1 MEEFG
6 KHLAGAVF
14 CLAMFALFGVLGWKF
29 WHGQWLRL
37 IAGNNLVSDE
47 EQKSPSQRALG
58 RRMGVVMLCC
68 CGSLATLAASS
79 VVEAAGGPSAGV
91 VSDAL
96 VAVGIAGIVVPCI
109 WIVVWSNVQGRKACC
124 GREDAGQD
132 SRTAEDRRL
141 DRLSGRV
148 LLAILGIYLIVMLVV
163 VPLAAG

>member
-6 KHLAGAVF
+6 KHLTWAVF

-47 EQKSPSQRALG
+47 EQKSPFQRALG
-58 RRMGVVMLCC
+58 RRMDVVMLCC

-79 VVEAAGGPSAGV
+79 IVEAAGGPSAGA

-96 VAVGIAGIVVPCI
+96 VAAGIADIVVPCI

-124 GREDAGQD
+124 GREGAGQD

-163 VPLAAG
+163 IPLATG

>member
-14 CLAMFALFGVLGWKF
+14 WLAMFALFAVLGWTF
-29 WHGQWLRL
+29 WHGQWRRL

-47 EQKSPSQRALG
+47 EQKSPFQRALG

-68 CGSLATLAASS
+68 CGSLAALAASS
-79 VVEAAGGPSAGV
+79 FVEAAGGPSAGA

-96 VAVGIAGIVVPCI
+96 VAAGIAGIVVPCI
-109 WIVVWSNVQGRKACC
+109 WAVVWSNVQGRKARC
-124 GREDAGQD
+124 GQEGARED

-148 LLAILGIYLIVMLVV
+148 LLAILGIYLLVMLVV